1 MTKANVLELF
11 KLIKSIYP
19 NFEVTQEKIN
29 IWASVMKDMDFDRV
43 MARAR
48 EHVQENK
55 FPPTIAEISAYAP
68 KENKALEK
76 MERWQREA
84 EQVPDEVKQRF
95 RQKMQQL
102 IQEKSQ

>member
-1 MTKANVLELF
+1 MNREQALEILEMIDEVYPQFELTERKVEIMLPELEKMDYKRVKARFSEYMTQN
-11 KLIKSIYP
+11 P
-19 NFEVTQEKIN
+19 
-29 IWASVMKDMDFDRV
+29 
-43 MARAR
+43 
-48 EHVQENK
+48 
-55 FPPTIAEISAYAP
+55 FPPTLAEISAYAP
-68 KENKALEK
+68 PENKALEK